1 VIGIVGKYVAYEDSY
16 KSLNEA
22 LTHGGIANDVR
33 VRLHW
38 IEADRLVGSG
48 ASMQEAMAPCHGLLV
63 PGGFG
68 LRGVDGMIEA
78 IRFARER
85 RLPFFG
91 ICLGMQCA
99 VIEYARNVAGLKDA
113 DSAEFTPETP
123 HPVIYKLRELEGVER
138 MGGNMRLGKWP
149 CLVKSGSHAHKAYG
163 RTEISER
170 HRHRYEVHRKY
181 MDDLERRGLRVT
193 GETPD
198 KRFVEIVEIPDHP
211 YFLACQFHPEFKS
224 KPLQP
229 HPLFRSFIDACKR
242 YRQSAR

>member
-1 VIGIVGKYVAYEDSY
+1 DEWVEMVGKAKNPSDGEVVVGIVGKYVAYEDSY

-22 LTHGGIANDVR
+22 LTHGGIANNAR

-38 IEADRLVGSG
+38 IEADRLVGGG
-48 ASMQEAMAPCHGLLV
+48 AGIQEAMAPCHGLLV

-99 VIEYARNVAGLKDA
+99 VID
-113 DSAEFTPETP
+113 
-123 HPVIYKLRELEGVER
+123 KLRELEGVER

-149 CLVKSGSHAHKAYG
+149 CLVKPGSHAHKAYG

-181 MDDLERRGLRVT
+181 MDDLERRGL
-193 GETPD
+193 
-198 KRFVEIVEIPDHP
+198 K
-211 YFLACQFHPEFKS
+211 
-224 KPLQP
+224 
-229 HPLFRSFIDACKR
+229 
-242 YRQSAR
+242 